1 MKSTKAGV
9 EIWDLDGR
17 GIRCALAL
25 DGVVRYVG
33 ARDQCVQ
40 RAQILAVA
48 DDRARQDLMLLR
60 ALQ

>member
-1 MKSTKAGV
+1 V

-33 ARDQCVQ
+33 GRDQCVQ

-48 DDRARQDLMLLR
+48 NDRARQDLMLLR
-60 ALQ
+60 AFQ

>member
-1 MKSTKAGV
+1 MKTPKAGV

-17 GIRCALAL
+17 GVRCAIAL

-33 ARDQCVQ
+33 DRDQCMR
-40 RAQILAVA
+40 RAEILAVA
-48 DDRARQDLMLLR
+48 NDRSRQDLMLLR

>member
-1 MKSTKAGV
+1 MKTPKAGV
-9 EIWDLDGR
+9 EIWDLDGG

-33 ARDQCVQ
+33 ARDQYVR
-40 RAQILAVA
+40 RAEILVVA
-48 DDRARQDLMLLR
+48 NDRGRQDGMLFR